1 MRFRVEQIYLT
12 DEEGKIISRPGVH
25 PMHHLLE
32 AGTVD
37 ELLEQFVQG
46 DGGVIVGEVLKFPGF
61 QAIATVK
68 RQQVVYTLQVIPAT
82 DRLVTVRSPES

>member
-32 AGTVD
+32 AANVD
-37 ELLEQFVQG
+37 SLLSEFVAS
-46 DGGVIVGEVLKFPGF
+46 DGAQIVGEVLKFPGF

-68 RQQVVYTLQVIPAT
+68 RDHVVYTLQVLPAT
-82 DRLVTVRSPES
+82 DRLRA